1 MSRSRFLQVSNLRGL
16 ERLDAQQRDRL
27 AERLLPVW
35 RAWCERWGLAGAA
48 VRVDP
53 LVQGSAR
60 TRVTEA
66 WTIVGRL
73 GAGPVREAGHAS
85 MVRAAMDLGVG
96 TAWSEDSLA
105 EAFSQSV
112 SASLNLWRSS
122 WLGELRAC
130 EAGAQSQDDAALAEL
145 GELVFSFTCRPAG
158 GDGVTDV
165 REYLLRIDA
174 AALPPAMGDGAAGRP
189 GLAPLTPLP
198 LAIAHL
204 PVRVSVDLG
213 QAALHFGQ
221 LADLHP
227 GDVIPLE
234 HPLARPADVRLDLD
248 RSARLPVAARLGRQ
262 DGRWAIC
269 LDPQASPLGE

>member
-1 MSRSRFLQVSNLRGL
+1 MNRSRFLQVSNLRGL
-16 ERLDAQQRDRL
+16 GRLDAQQRDRL
-27 AERLLPVW
+27 AERLLPAW

-48 VRVDP
+48 VRVDQ
-53 LVQGSAR
+53 LVQGGVR
-60 TRVTEA
+60 TRVTES
-66 WTIVGRL
+66 WTIVGWL
-73 GAGPVREAGHAS
+73 GASPVREVGRAS
-85 MVRAAMDLGVG
+85 MVRAAMHLDVD
-96 TAWSEDSLA
+96 TAWSKDSLA

-122 WLGELRAC
+122 WLGGLAAC
-130 EAGAQSQDDAALAEL
+130 EAGGQPHDDAALAEL
-145 GELVFSFTCRPAG
+145 GELVFSFGCRLAG
-158 GDGVTDV
+158 GDGLADA

-174 AALPPAMGDGAAGRP
+174 AALPAAMEGAATNHL

-213 QAALHFGQ
+213 QAVLHFGQ

-234 HPLARPADVRLDLD
+234 HPLARPAGVRLNLD
-248 RSARLPVAARLGRQ
+248 GSARLPVNARLGRQ

-269 LDPQASPLGE
+269 LDPRASPLGE